1 MLVERARAF
10 LVLALSALLL
20 SCGGGGGGAG
30 VTGSLAAPL
39 PAPVPVP
46 APVTLALRQVATG
59 LDNPVFLTAPAA
71 DARLFIVERAGRI
84 RILQNGLVSSLP
96 FLDISGRVSTAGEG
110 GLLSMAFHPQYATNG
125 QYFIYF
131 TDTAGDIVVERRS
144 VSPNPSQSDPTS
156 ALEIIRIA
164 HPGFTNHYGGLVAF
178 GPDGYLY
185 LGTGDG
191 GSAGDPPRNAQN
203 LGSLLGKMLRLDI
216 NGATAGA
223 PYAVP
228 ATNPFANERARR
240 GEIWAYGLRNPWR
253 YAFDAARLYIADV
266 GQDRREEVDI
276 AAASQGA
283 LNYGWNI
290 MEGTLCYSAAS
301 CDSTGLTAP
310 AFEYDHGAADANGCS
325 ITGGYVYRG
334 QALPELAGRY
344 FYSDYCAGFLKS
356 FLAAGAG
363 ALEQIDWR
371 IPDIGRV
378 VSFGRDADGELYL
391 VTDGGTIHKI
401 IRGGVAG
408 G

>member
-1 MLVERARAF
+1 MVVERARAF
-10 LVLALSALLL
+10 LVPALSALLL
-20 SCGGGGGGAG
+20 SCGGGGGSAG
-30 VTGSLAAPL
+30 LSGSAAPPL
-39 PAPVPVP
+39 PAPTP
-46 APVTLALRQVATG
+46 APAPLTLALRQVANG
-59 LDNPVFLTAPAA
+59 LDNPVFLTAPPG

-84 RILQNGLVSSLP
+84 RILQDGLVRSLP

-110 GLLSMAFHPQYATNG
+110 GLLSMAFHPQFAANG

-131 TDTAGDIVVERRS
+131 TDTAGDIVVERRK
-144 VSPNPSQSDPTS
+144 VSGNPSLSDPAS

-164 HPGFTNHYGGLVAF
+164 HPNFSNHYGGLVAF

-203 LGSLLGKMLRLDI
+203 LASLLGKLLRLDVG
-216 NGATAGA
+216 GATAGA

-228 ATNPFANERARR
+228 PTNPFAGMPGRR

-253 YAFDAARLYIADV
+253 YAFDGEQLYIADV

-276 AAASQGA
+276 ASASQGG

-290 MEGTLCYSAAS
+290 LEGTLCYNAATCASA
-301 CDSTGLTAP
+301 GLTPP
-310 AFEYDHGAADANGCS
+310 AFEYDHGVADANGCS

-334 QALPELAGRY
+334 RALPELAGRY
-344 FYSDYCAGFLKS
+344 FCAGFLKS

-363 ALEQIDWR
+363 VTEQVDWR
-371 IPDIGRV
+371 IPNVGRV

-391 VTDGGTIHKI
+391 VTDSGAIHKI
-401 IRGGVAG
+401 IRGAVAAG
-408 G
+408 

>member
-144 VSPNPSQSDPTS
+144 VSPNPRQSDPTS

-401 IRGGVAG
+401 IRSGVAG